1 MGPLMLAMGILPQV
15 TSANTSVLSMF
26 VTFSNLLLYSIR
38 GQTYLSRAG
47 WVFLLGFGGGFTGRR
62 IALFISSHF
71 NRPSITVFA
80 LVAVLFFAWCLLI
93 YDLTSNEPEFNFHSL
108 C

>member
-26 VTFSNLLLYSIR
+26 VTISNLLLYSIR

-47 WVFLLGFGGGFTGRR
+47 WVFLLGCSGGFTGRR
-62 IALFISSHF
+62 IALFIASRF

-80 LVAVLFFAWCLLI
+80 LVTVLFFAWCLLI
-93 YDLTSNEPEFNFHSL
+93 YDLTAEGPELHFHSL